1 MFVLPEYCLR
11 PRSTPAHCAK
21 NKKTKTETCFVP
33 GKSLA
38 NLLVYAE
45 YEFIDVKHCLRFTGL
60 LNQRK
65 MYESGNKAFLGLA
78 LCEATL
84 TGSHLNLWLFG
95 ELGFWGQGTKNA
107 CTDKT
112 LNSKTGCKKSVS
124 RTPGACFT
132 CQQAR
137 DYLCVKQNGKRSS
150 WERQLVLAC

>member
-1 MFVLPEYCLR
+1 M
-11 PRSTPAHCAK
+11 
-21 NKKTKTETCFVP
+21 P
-33 GKSLA
+33 GKSLV

-45 YEFIDVKHCLRFTGL
+45 YEFIDVKHSLRFTGL

-84 TGSHLNLWLFG
+84 TRSHLNLWLFG

-112 LNSKTGCKKSVS
+112 LNSKTGCKKKCLSYSGCVLHLPAGKGLFVRETKREEEQLAKAVS
-124 RTPGACFT
+124 ARLLTCDCGRHHCVRVSLCRWRRT
-132 CQQAR
+132 R
-137 DYLCVKQNGKRSS
+137 R
-150 WERQLVLAC
+150 

>member
-11 PRSTPAHCAK
+11 PRSTPAHCTK

-65 MYESGNKAFLGLA
+65 MCESGNKAFLGLA

-95 ELGFWGQGTKNA
+95 ELGFWGQGTKKCLYRQNA
-107 CTDKT
+107 E
-112 LNSKTGCKKSVS
+112 
-124 RTPGACFT
+124 
-132 CQQAR
+132 QQDR
-137 DYLCVKQNGKRSS
+137 M
-150 WERQLVLAC
+150 